1 MARGA
6 TGGRDRAH
14 HHGSRRTRAGVF
26 ADGRIELLKFR
37 VEPLSPLL
45 QRSIASLDLPPG
57 VVITAVR
64 HGDSITVPRG
74 SFRLTDGDRVI
85 VMGTREGVAELRRR
99 FLPAAGESP
108 RMVTIVGGGDV
119 GLRLAQHLDGVT
131 GMRLRVVERS
141 HARGE
146 FIAARLRNGL
156 VLNGDGTDLALL
168 EAEEIGRSDVMVSV
182 IDNDESN
189 LFASLLGRQL
199 GVGKI
204 VTRVGKQANLRVF
217 ERVGID
223 VALSA
228 RGAAVA
234 SVIHKI
240 DGGRA
245 SLLAVLEEGQAKVVE
260 LTVPAGYPTTAL
272 RDVELPQESVVSTLL
287 RAGAAV
293 VPGGQDEVRAGD
305 RLLICCTDAAAADVR
320 DAFSPAADRSP
331 RRSTR

>member
-1 MARGA
+1 M
-6 TGGRDRAH
+6 
-14 HHGSRRTRAGVF
+14 
-26 ADGRIELLKFR
+26 
-37 VEPLSPLL
+37 EPLSPLL

-119 GLRLAQHLDGVT
+119 GFRLAQHLDGVK
-131 GMRLRVVERS
+131 GIRLRVIERS
-141 HARGE
+141 QARGE

-245 SLLAVLEEGQAKVVE
+245 SLLAVLEEG
-260 LTVPAGYPTTAL
+260 
-272 RDVELPQESVVSTLL
+272 R
-287 RAGAAV
+287 
-293 VPGGQDEVRAGD
+293 
-305 RLLICCTDAAAADVR
+305 
-320 DAFSPAADRSP
+320 
-331 RRSTR
+331 

>member
-1 MARGA
+1 MGARD
-6 TGGRDRAH
+6 T
-14 HHGSRRTRAGVF
+14 TCF
-26 ADGRIELLKFR
+26 
-37 VEPLSPLL
+37 
-45 QRSIASLDLPPG
+45 
-57 VVITAVR
+57 
-64 HGDSITVPRG
+64 
-74 SFRLTDGDRVI
+74 
-85 VMGTREGVAELRRR
+85 
-99 FLPAAGESP
+99 
-108 RMVTIVGGGDV
+108 VGGGDV
-119 GLRLAQHLDGVT
+119 GFRLAQHLDGVK

-204 VTRVGKQANLRVF
+204 ITRVGKQANLRVF

-260 LTVPAGYPTTAL
+260 LTVPAGYPAPAL
-272 RDVELPQESVVSTLL
+272 RDVELPRESIVSTLL
-287 RAGAAV
+287 RAGDAV
-293 VPGGQDEVRAGD
+293 VPGGQAEVRAGD

-320 DAFSPAADRSP
+320 DVFSPAADRSP

>member
-99 FLPAAGESP
+99 FLPAAGQSP

-119 GLRLAQHLDGVT
+119 GFRLAQHLDGVK
-131 GMRLRVVERS
+131 GIRLRVIERS
-141 HARGE
+141 QARGE

-245 SLLAVLEEGQAKVVE
+245 SLLAVLEEG
-260 LTVPAGYPTTAL
+260 
-272 RDVELPQESVVSTLL
+272 R
-287 RAGAAV
+287 
-293 VPGGQDEVRAGD
+293 
-305 RLLICCTDAAAADVR
+305 
-320 DAFSPAADRSP
+320 
-331 RRSTR
+331 